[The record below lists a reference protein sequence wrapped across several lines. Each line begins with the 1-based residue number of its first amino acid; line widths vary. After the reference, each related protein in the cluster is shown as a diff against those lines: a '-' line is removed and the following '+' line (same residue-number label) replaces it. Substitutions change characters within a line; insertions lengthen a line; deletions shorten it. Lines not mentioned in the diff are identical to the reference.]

1 MSKCFVLIVLLLGIA
16 LLYPNTISAHEVYV
30 LHPSDIQKDLTV
42 SDINVLAALNSMT
55 NLLWLVFFATIAVIS
70 LSVSFVFSFSKW
82 GLAMTTKVEKFRDL
96 AFPLIRIVFGI
107 SLISSATHAS
117 LFGPELPL
125 SQLMGADLW
134 KMVLLVCG
142 IFVTVGLFTRICALI
157 LLALFT
163 VSIISFQ
170 EYMLTYIN
178 YLGEMVVLLLA
189 GGERFSIDHLLFKKF
204 TFLSS
209 FGTEKITI
217 PILRITFALSIIYA
231 AVYVKFLHPSLSYNV
246 VTQYQLTQFFPF
258 DPLFVVLGAGLVE
271 LVIGLL
277 FLIGLNMRWNIFFFT
292 FWATLSLLFFGE
304 AVWPHY
310 ILFGIAIG
318 LFLYGYDRYTLE
330 NKIVNLTKRILR

>member
-1 MSKCFVLIVLLLGIA
+1 MSKGLILLVFLIGITLLL
-16 LLYPNTISAHEVYV
+16 PNTVSAHEVYV

-42 SDINVLAALNSMT
+42 SDIHVFSSLTSTT
-55 NLLWLVFFATIAVIS
+55 NLLWLLFFAAIAVIS

-82 GLAMTTKVEKFRDL
+82 GLTMTNRVEKFRYL
-96 AFPLIRIVFGI
+96 ALPIIRIVFGI

-125 SQLMGADLW
+125 SQLMAADLW
-134 KMVLLVCG
+134 KMILLVCG
-142 IFVTVGLFTRICALI
+142 IFVTIGLFTRICALI

-163 VSIISFQ
+163 VSVITFQ

-189 GGERFSIDHLLFKKF
+189 GGERFSVDHLLFKKF
-204 TFLSS
+204 RFFRS
-209 FGTEKITI
+209 FGTEKLTI

-231 AVYVKFLHPSLSYNV
+231 AVYVKFLHPSLSYDV
-246 VTQYQLTQFFPF
+246 VTQYQLTQYFPF

-304 AVWPHY
+304 TVWPHY

-330 NKIVNLTKRILR
+330 NRIVCLTKRILR